1 MKKKLEKILLGTLFV
16 AIIFPLTSHGQS
28 SSAPAVSII
37 EYAGFEDYYIELNVN
52 GFNESEQTYKGIVK
66 LIEHVDIARFDT
78 LAMDKSV
85 VSRID
90 ENGNEEFVFKT
101 NQNFN
106 VPYASFD
113 VVASDNEYIYS
124 LSVGNKELLNHSRS
138 LYLSLDFNGNRI
150 EFFDNRDFSDGIDPA
165 SSNDGKDIEIVK
177 ILFNNELI
185 FHRENAVVHIED
197 RILLEEALS
206 EFKTQALKSGF
217 DFESNQEKGRSS
229 VRFYLDF

>member
-1 MKKKLEKILLGTLFV
+1 
-16 AIIFPLTSHGQS
+16 
-28 SSAPAVSII
+28 
-37 EYAGFEDYYIELNVN
+37 
-52 GFNESEQTYKGIVK
+52 
-66 LIEHVDIARFDT
+66 
-78 LAMDKSV
+78 MDKSV

-138 LYLSLDFNGNRI
+138 LYLSLDFNGKRI

-197 RILLEEALS
+197 RILLEDALS